1 VHLELGTVVG
11 EWPVTAVSA
20 ILLATLAAIVFS
32 GVSLLSL
39 LGGEVGARGR
49 SYSAAFAAGIL
60 LALAFVDLFPEGL
73 ELASEPAI
81 VGFVGGFVL
90 LFLTEVLTR
99 AHTHHSPGER
109 VRKHPL
115 GPFVLGLAIHNFADG
130 FVLGVGA
137 KASTITS
144 WLVGLGVLVHQMP
157 VGISLA
163 AVFVAARATGARVFR
178 TAVLLGLAIPLAAGL
193 TVALPVPSDRA
204 LGFLTG
210 VAGGVLAYIGAA
222 HLLPEAQA
230 EHPSQGV
237 GVVFAATLVVTA
249 LGLLAVPGG

>member
-1 VHLELGTVVG
+1 M
-11 EWPVTAVSA
+11 SA
-20 ILLATLAAIVFS
+20 ILVAVLAAVGFT
-32 GVSLLSL
+32 GASLMAL

-73 ELASEPAI
+73 ELAGEWAMA
-81 VGFVGGFVL
+81 GFIGGFAF

-99 AHTHHSPGER
+99 AHTHHSAEER
-109 VRKHPL
+109 VRKHAL

-137 KASTITS
+137 KASVITS
-144 WLVGLGVLVHQMP
+144 WLLGLGVLVHQMP

-163 AVFVAARATGARVFR
+163 AVFVAARATGARILR

-193 TVALPVPSDRA
+193 TAALPVPGDGA
-204 LGFLTG
+204 LGFLAA
-210 VAGGVLAYIGAA
+210 VAGGVLAYVGAA

-230 EHPSQGV
+230 EHPSKGI
-237 GVVFAATLVVTA
+237 GILFAVTLVVTA
-249 LGLLAVPGG
+249 AGLLAVPGA